1 MTPLIREMVSINPE
15 ASTDYMWFD
24 ATEVANNPAVHPTDE
39 TLSLPMP
46 FPLCAVALGLD
57 DGEKVLLLVQDRL
70 GARGITGWTFR
81 GKEAR
86 QIPSFV
92 YDIDE
97 PLDADGTLQVKKIEG
112 EDRQLTHKVVQS
124 TVNILCGYLLAI
136 HSPTPLPGYTPVD
149 KQKFSNKKRIAKGKA
164 PIYEWHT
171 VVIEPP
177 KPKVEPKGGTHAS
190 PRLHDR
196 RGHWRTCKDGVR
208 KVWVRACKVGNAA
221 KGTVFKDYKW
231 KSHDAARQARQN
243 VCADAGRAYDVSS
256 AATCCA
262 ATRGS

>member
-39 TLSLPMP
+39 VLSLPMP
-46 FPLCAVALGLD
+46 FPLCAIAIRIDAGKKL
-57 DGEKVLLLVQDRL
+57 LLLVQDRL
-70 GARGITGWTFR
+70 GARGITGWTFM
-81 GKEAR
+81 GKEAK
-86 QIPSFV
+86 QLPAFV
-92 YDIDE
+92 YDLEE

-112 EDRQLTHKVVQS
+112 GDSQLTHEAVQS
-124 TVNILCGYLLAI
+124 TVSVFCEYLRSI
-136 HSPTPLPGYTPVD
+136 HSPAPIPGYTPVD
-149 KQKFSNKKRIAKGKA
+149 KQKFVNKKRIAKGKA

-196 RGHWRTCKDGVR
+196 RGHYR
-208 KVWVRACKVGNAA
+208 KLRNGKLAWVKACKVGNAA
-221 KGTVFKDYKW
+221 KGTVFKDYTW
-231 KSHDAARQARQN
+231 KSNDATRQA
-243 VCADAGRAYDVSS
+243 
-256 AATCCA
+256 
-262 ATRGS
+262 